1 MLTFF
6 ILIPAI
12 IVAVSVLL
20 MVLVCHFHAEMDMFW
35 NIAMRVLALFAW
47 IGIFALMVVFATLGA
62 F

>member
-1 MLTFF
+1 
-6 ILIPAI
+6 
-12 IVAVSVLL
+12 